1 MNAREIAYAVS
12 TRRASAVEVVSN
24 ALDRIAAGKAFN
36 AVVTVDAERSLAEAA
51 TIDRRLQ
58 LGDDMPLAGVPI
70 VVKDNIW
77 VDGWRVTQGS
87 RLFADFVAPRDA
99 IAVERLKKAG
109 AVVVGMG
116 ATSEF
121 ACKGVTTSLLFGPT
135 RHPLNPDLTPGGS
148 SGGPATAVAAD
159 LVPLAIGTDA
169 GGSSRRPPAH
179 LGVVGFKPSF
189 GAIPYGPG
197 FAEPFFD
204 VSVIAPIARNV
215 ADAALA
221 FEAMAG
227 PDVRD
232 PDSTLVE
239 GGDVDLPALRVAFSP
254 KLGLD
259 IPVDPRISERLEVV
273 VKHLATTGLRSV
285 RRDPVWP
292 PAATEEALMPLQH
305 GGLAEIYGAAFQ
317 RDPEQFDPDVA
328 RQIER
333 GLSLRAVDV
342 AAALG
347 ASFAIR
353 TAFAA
358 FFCEFDL
365 LMTPTVPCVAW
376 PLAQLG
382 PKVIGGKEVS
392 PRAHAAFT
400 PFVNHARLP
409 AITIPCGCDESGL
422 PFGIQIIARRGR
434 DRMLLRAAMRI
445 EEEIRGLAD

>member
-1 MNAREIAYAVS
+1 
-12 TRRASAVEVVSN
+12 
-24 ALDRIAAGKAFN
+24 
-36 AVVTVDAERSLAEAA
+36 
-51 TIDRRLQ
+51 
-58 LGDDMPLAGVPI
+58 MPLAGVPI
-70 VVKDNIW
+70 VIKDNIW

-87 RLFADFVAPRDA
+87 RLFSDFVAPRDA

-121 ACKGVTTSLLFGPT
+121 ACKGVTTSPLFGPT
-135 RHPLNPDLTPGGS
+135 RHPLDRDLTPGGS

-179 LGVVGFKPSF
+179 VGVVGFKPSY

-204 VSVIAPIARNV
+204 ISVIAPIARNV

-227 PDVRD
+227 PDPRD
-232 PDSTLVE
+232 SDSALVE
-239 GGDVDLPALRVAFSP
+239 SGDVDLADLRVAFSP

-259 IPVDPRISERLEVV
+259 TPVDPTIAGRLEVLV
-273 VKHLATTGLRSV
+273 EHLGKTGQRIV

-292 PAATEEALMPLQH
+292 PGATEEALMPLQH
-305 GGLAEIYGAAFQ
+305 AGLAALYGADFQ
-317 RDPEQFDPDVA
+317 KDPGQFDPDVA

-333 GLSLRAVDV
+333 GLSLRGLEVTAG
-342 AAALG
+342 LG
-347 ASFAIR
+347 ASAAIR
-353 TAFAA
+353 AAFAE

-365 LMTPTVPCVAW
+365 LLAPTVPCVAW
-376 PLAQLG
+376 PLVQLG
-382 PKVIGGKEVS
+382 PKTIDGKEAS

-409 AITIPCGCDESGL
+409 AISIPCGRDASGL
-422 PFGIQIIARRGR
+422 PFGIQIIARRGQ

-445 EEEIRGLAD
+445 EAEIHPIMGATERNPR